1 MQLRKGYLLV
11 LVLIPVVFTLAY
23 AQEGP
28 KVRGSKVVVS
38 GENPFI
44 GLALKAGDKPITN
57 VSFWRVIYTPVGRGH
72 ACYVTSDLTGNGPSS
87 DDVRAVFTDNEALV
101 AYLNK
106 EIMSTFDKSYV
117 EKPFP
122 VHKATFQTRGDTLKE
137 YREII
142 KSDKYTV
149 ELVWKDFYPS
159 ILLDI
164 ALPPLSLTTMLI
176 PAKVAEV
183 YINGTKAAGSVF
195 PRPEGTAQGSS
206 GSLAFS
212 ETWVK

>member
-1 MQLRKGYLLV
+1 MRLSNSLLTG
-11 LVLIPVVFTLAY
+11 LLMIAAIIITGY

-44 GLALKAGDKPITN
+44 SLSLKAGDKPVTD
-57 VSFWRVIYTPVGRGH
+57 VSFWRVVYTPVGRGH
-72 ACYVTSDLTGNGPSS
+72 ACYVTSDLAGNGPSS
-87 DDVRAVFTDNEALV
+87 DDMRAVFTDNEVLV
-101 AYLNK
+101 NYLNK
-106 EIMSTFDKSYV
+106 EIMSTFDKSYL

-122 VHKATFQTRGDTLKE
+122 VLKATFQTRGDTLRE

-142 KSDKYTV
+142 KSEKYLI

-159 ILLDI
+159 ILIDI
-164 ALPPLSLTTMLI
+164 ALKPLSLTTMLI
-176 PAKVAEV
+176 PAKAAEV
-183 YINGTKAAGSVF
+183 YINGARAAGTVF